1 MMPLLRRLS
10 LPLLLLAATAGP
22 VVWALP
28 VGLSPARSLGIV
40 LGWAGCG
47 LLLASLLLMLREP
60 RLAQWLGGLD
70 RMYRWHHR
78 AGMAAYVALLAH
90 PLLLAADAWPAQP
103 QLAWQ
108 TLSPLDQG
116 WPVWFGWLA
125 LLLLMAGLAATFD
138 RRIAYR
144 SWRWLH
150 VGLGVAV
157 LCGLL
162 HLVLLGIEQP
172 VWPLFGLA
180 AVFLGW
186 RIIGADFGLAARPY
200 IVHRVSPVADGMV
213 EITLKPLAGALPAR
227 PGQFAL
233 VAFFAGAGFRGCGE
247 FHPFTVSAVDAAGEI
262 RFGVKALG
270 DCTRHLQTIVPGVL
284 ARVDG
289 GFGGFL
295 AERPAAPQLWVAG
308 GIGITPFLA
317 QLRAGPVDQPTR
329 LLYLYRDECE
339 AAFLAELRALT
350 ANDPKLSLRA
360 VATGPTPPDLH
371 ALLPE
376 APGLA
381 QHDCYLCG
389 PPGMVAGLRKVLNER
404 GITAQHIHFENF
416 EFR

>member
-1 MMPLLRRLS
+1 MPLLRQLS
-10 LPLLLLAATAGP
+10 IPLLLLAATAGP
-22 VVWALP
+22 VYWALP
-28 VGLSPARSLGIV
+28 EGLAPARSLGIV

-60 RLAQWLGGLD
+60 RLAQGLGGLE

-103 QLAWQ
+103 LLAWQ
-108 TLSPLDQG
+108 TLSPFGQD

-125 LLLLMAGLAATFD
+125 LLLLMAGLALTFD
-138 RRIAYR
+138 QRIAYR
-144 SWRWLH
+144 TWRWLH
-150 VGLGVAV
+150 VGLGIAV
-157 LCGLL
+157 LSGLL

-172 VWPLFGLA
+172 VWPIFGLA
-180 AVFLGW
+180 ALFLGW
-186 RIIGADFGLAARPY
+186 RIVREDLGLAARPY
-200 IVHRVSPVADGMV
+200 IVHSVSPVAEGMV
-213 EITLKPLAGALPAR
+213 EIVLKPLADGMAAT

-233 VAFFAGAGFRGCGE
+233 VAFFDGPGFRGCGE
-247 FHPFTVSAVDAAGEI
+247 FHPFTVSAVGAAGEI

-270 DCTRHLQTIVPGVL
+270 DCTRRIQSIVPGVL
-284 ARVDG
+284 ARVHG
-289 GFGGFL
+289 AFGSFL
-295 AERPAAPQLWVAG
+295 ADRPAAPQLWVAG

-317 QLRAGPVDQPTR
+317 QLRAGPLEQPTR
-329 LLYLYRDECE
+329 LLYLYRSEPD
-339 AAFLAELRALT
+339 AAFLPELRALT
-350 ANDPKLSLRA
+350 AQDPKLSLRA

-389 PPGMVAGLRKVLNER
+389 PPGMVAGLQKVLNER
-404 GITAQHIHFENF
+404 GIAPRHIHFENF